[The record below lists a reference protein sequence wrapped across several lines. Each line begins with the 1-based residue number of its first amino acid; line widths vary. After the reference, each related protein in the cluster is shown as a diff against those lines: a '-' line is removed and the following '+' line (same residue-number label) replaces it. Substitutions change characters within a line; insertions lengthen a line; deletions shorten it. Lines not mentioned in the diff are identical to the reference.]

1 VARLYWIILLV
12 GLNASAEE
20 ENLFDKAYV
29 EMSRLEV
36 TADFD
41 EKYRP
46 LGLELERILDL
57 RRAECSEI
65 STQVTRQLCFREVV
79 TLHKKYLELSFSLKI
94 KYLKV
99 LHVKQLSAL
108 EEAQKSALKELE
120 RQF

>member
-1 VARLYWIILLV
+1 MARLYWVIVFV
-12 GLNASAEE
+12 GLSAFAEE

-29 EMSRLEV
+29 EMSRLEI
-36 TADFD
+36 TSDFD

-57 RRAECSEI
+57 KRAECSEI
-65 STQVTRQLCFREVV
+65 STQATRQLCFREVV

-99 LHVKQLSAL
+99 LHAKQLSAL